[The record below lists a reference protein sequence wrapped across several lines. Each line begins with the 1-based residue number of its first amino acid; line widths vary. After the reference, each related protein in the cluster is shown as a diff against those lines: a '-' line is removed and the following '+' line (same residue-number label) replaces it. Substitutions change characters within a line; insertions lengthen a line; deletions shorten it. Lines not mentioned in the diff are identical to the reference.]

1 MKLYSRKFIS
11 IIDYDESVASRFDE
25 VNGMG
30 DRAPGEVL
38 ESEFETISDSGLT
51 LEDWAIVDDDVQ
63 WERYLKYLVEWVIL
77 HTGYDFEGYSPM
89 CYGEWC
95 DCEVVM

>member
-11 IIDYDESVASRFDE
+11 IIDYDESLE
-25 VNGMG
+25 MG
-30 DRAPGEVL
+30 RGPGDAL
-38 ESEFETISDSGLT
+38 ESEFETLNNAGFT
-51 LEDWAIVDDDVQ
+51 LEDWGIVDDDVQ
-63 WERYLKYLVEWVIL
+63 WERYLKYLVEWAIL
-77 HTGYDFEGYSPM
+77 HTGRDYEGYSPM